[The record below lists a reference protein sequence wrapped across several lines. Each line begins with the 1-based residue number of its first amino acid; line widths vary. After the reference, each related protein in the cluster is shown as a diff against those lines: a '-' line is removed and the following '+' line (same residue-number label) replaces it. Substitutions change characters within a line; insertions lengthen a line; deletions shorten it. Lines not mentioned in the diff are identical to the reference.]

1 MLLFEDGL
9 ELSTVNSLPIL
20 VTSHALAH
28 GEAGKARIILGLSEY
43 EVVGML
49 LEHLNQGLLVRC
61 SDGLRMATA
70 VTVHIVAD
78 VHEVS
83 HGINFRPIWR
93 TLLRM
98 SGRGAADRPKA
109 KLTFMRVP
117 GDITFLCSLFLVL
130 EAADSV
136 FLDAVSAAEGCGTT
150 WAALVRPVASSCTV
164 FCRFSCDGCA
174 LSLAHSGG

>member
-1 MLLFEDGL
+1 MLLFEDGF
-9 ELSTVNSLPIL
+9 ELSTANSLPIL

-83 HGINFRPIWR
+83 HSMNFWPIWR
-93 TLLRM
+93 TLLPLP
-98 SGRGAADRPKA
+98 GGDAADRPKA
-109 KLTFMRVP
+109 KLTVMRVT

-130 EAADSV
+130 EAADGV
-136 FLDAVSAAEGCGTT
+136 
-150 WAALVRPVASSCTV
+150 
-164 FCRFSCDGCA
+164 
-174 LSLAHSGG
+174 

>member
-1 MLLFEDGL
+1 MLSLFQLWRTGRMRRTTFRRCGGAESSPGPLEPAGVVNVALLPVLLFEDGF
-9 ELSTVNSLPIL
+9 ELSTANSLPIL
-20 VTSHALAH
+20 VTSHVLAY

-83 HGINFRPIWR
+83 HGMNVWPIWR
-93 TLLRM
+93 RLLPLP
-98 SGRGAADRPKA
+98 GGDAADRPKA
-109 KLTFMRVP
+109 KLSFMRVP

-130 EAADSV
+130 EAADGV
-136 FLDAVSAAEGCGTT
+136 LT
-150 WAALVRPVASSCTV
+150 
-164 FCRFSCDGCA
+164 
-174 LSLAHSGG
+174 

>member
-1 MLLFEDGL
+1 MRITTFRRCGGAESSPAPLEPAGACSQCGPPVLLFEDGF
-9 ELSTVNSLPIL
+9 ELSTANSLPIL

-70 VTVHIVAD
+70 VTVHIVAV

-83 HGINFRPIWR
+83 HSMNFWPIWR
-93 TLLRM
+93 TLLPLP
-98 SGRGAADRPKA
+98 GGDAADRPKA
-109 KLTFMRVP
+109 KLSFMRVP
-117 GDITFLCSLFLVL
+117 GDITFFCFLLLVL
-130 EAADSV
+130 EAADGV
-136 FLDAVSAAEGCGTT
+136 
-150 WAALVRPVASSCTV
+150 
-164 FCRFSCDGCA
+164 
-174 LSLAHSGG
+174 